1 MNILLTLK
9 LGDYM
14 EMAVDASHLSSEN
27 KVFPLDNKIY
37 YFGPLI
43 KSSCR
48 RKLKKIRPNIGPY
61 SLLKGSDDHH
71 KLTDLAGLFDSVEL
85 PVLAE

>member
-48 RKLKKIRPNIGPY
+48 RKLKKI
-61 SLLKGSDDHH
+61 
-71 KLTDLAGLFDSVEL
+71 
-85 PVLAE
+85 